1 MKRIAYFLSLL
12 RKKYMSYRYD
22 SQIRRLR
29 QTVEESSEIR
39 SVSDGVYVDGSYI
52 FVRGVPIAK
61 ITDDSEYATLRCCT
75 ESHTFNVVTYEDAVR
90 IVQGL
95 NSLHYNSLVNK
106 QNRNI

>member
-1 MKRIAYFLSLL
+1 MKRIAYYISLL
-12 RKKYMSYRYD
+12 RRRYAMYIYESYV
-22 SQIRRLR
+22 RRLR
-29 QTVEESSEIR
+29 LTVEESSEIR

-61 ITDDSEYATLRCCT
+61 ITDDSKYATLRCCT

-106 QNRNI
+106 P

>member
-1 MKRIAYFLSLL
+1 MKRIAYYLSLL
-12 RKKYMSYRYD
+12 RRRYAMYKYESYV
-22 SQIRRLR
+22 RRIR

-61 ITDDSEYATLRCCT
+61 ITDDIKSATLYCT

-90 IVQGL
+90 MVQGL

-106 QNRNI
+106 NRNI

>member
-1 MKRIAYFLSLL
+1 MKRITYYLSLL
-12 RKKYMSYRYD
+12 RRRYAMYKYESYV
-22 SQIRRLR
+22 RRLR

-61 ITDDSEYATLRCCT
+61 ITDDSKYATLRCCT
-75 ESHTFNVVTYEDAVR
+75 ESNTFNVVTYEDAVR

-106 QNRNI
+106 NRNI

>member
-1 MKRIAYFLSLL
+1 MKRIAYYLSLL

-22 SQIRRLR
+22 SQIRRLK

-61 ITDDSEYATLRCCT
+61 ITDDSECATLRCA
-75 ESHTFNVVTYEDAVR
+75 ESNMINEVTYNDAVK
-90 IVQGL
+90 IVKGL
-95 NSLHYNSLVNK
+95 NSLHYYFLNK
-106 QNRNI
+106 PKRNI

>member
-1 MKRIAYFLSLL
+1 MKRIAYLLSLL

-61 ITDDSEYATLRCCT
+61 ITDDSEYATLRCA
-75 ESHTFNVVTYEDAVR
+75 ESNMINEVTYNDAVK
-90 IVQGL
+90 IVKGL
-95 NSLHYNSLVNK
+95 NSLHYHFLNK
-106 QNRNI
+106 PKRNI

>member
-1 MKRIAYFLSLL
+1 MKRIAYLLSLL

-22 SQIRRLR
+22 SKIRRLK

-61 ITDDSEYATLRCCT
+61 ITDDSKSATLYCT
-75 ESHTFNVVTYEDAVR
+75 ESHMFNEVTYKDAAR
-90 IVQGL
+90 IVTGL
-95 NSLHYNSLVNK
+95 NLLHYQLINK
-106 QNRNI
+106 PKRNI

>member
-1 MKRIAYFLSLL
+1 MKRIAYYLSLL
-12 RKKYMSYRYD
+12 RRRYAMYKYESYV
-22 SQIRRLR
+22 RRLR

-61 ITDDSEYATLRCCT
+61 ITDDSEYATLRCADSNMIN
-75 ESHTFNVVTYEDAVR
+75 EVTYNDAVK

-95 NSLHYNSLVNK
+95 NSLHYHFLNK
-106 QNRNI
+106 PKRNI

>member
-1 MKRIAYFLSLL
+1 MKRIAYYLSLL
-12 RKKYMSYRYD
+12 RRRYAMYKYESYV
-22 SQIRRLR
+22 RRLR

-52 FVRGVPIAK
+52 FARGVPIAK
-61 ITDDSEYATLRCCT
+61 ITDDSKNATLRCCT

-95 NSLHYNSLVNK
+95 NSLHYHFLNK
-106 QNRNI
+106 PKRNI